1 MNAQEQFVDEIT
13 ADCGKKSVRGTPLK
27 EYMLQQFL
35 QGDNCHICDLTIEER
50 KELETLVEH
59 WRINTPITKLSI
71 HRTYYDTLIKEYQN
85 KPLMY
90 AALVAAKDNLKL
102 NFFGK

>member
-1 MNAQEQFVDEIT
+1 MGELL
-13 ADCGKKSVRGTPLK
+13 ADCSNPTKRKTSLK

-35 QGDNCHICDLTIEER
+35 KGDNCNICDLTVDER
-50 KELETLVEH
+50 RDLET
-59 WRINTPITKLSI
+59 WCINTPITKFAI
-71 HRTYYDTLIKEYQN
+71 HRTYYDTLIKEYQSQ
-85 KPLMY
+85 PLLY